1 MHIFVCIE
9 VVVFEIK
16 LQRKKE
22 VVYETYVNR
31 NTRHCVSR
39 RNDGRVKNREHIRYQ
54 IHQHNSTF
62 SSTYGHLCGITSFS
76 QEHPV
81 VCIQVNH

>member
-54 IHQHNSTF
+54 IHQH
-62 SSTYGHLCGITSFS
+62 
-76 QEHPV
+76 
-81 VCIQVNH
+81 